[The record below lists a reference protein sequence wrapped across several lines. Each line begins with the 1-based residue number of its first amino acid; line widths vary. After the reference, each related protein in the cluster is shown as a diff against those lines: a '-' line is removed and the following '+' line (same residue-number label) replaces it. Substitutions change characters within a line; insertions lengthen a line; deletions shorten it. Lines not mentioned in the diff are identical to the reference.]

1 MAGAR
6 RKNMIL
12 SSFSL
17 PTDFEDRLRSH
28 PIFEIENI
36 YRAYLNCRKRKRNT
50 VNAMRFEIN
59 MEENILNLRKEL
71 ISGSYTPGRSIAFL
85 VEKPKKRE
93 IFAADFRD
101 RIVHHLL
108 VEHLEKYWEKRFI
121 SDSYSCRRQKGT
133 HAAVDKLHS
142 YMMKSSFN
150 NTQNSWYLQ
159 LDIKGYFTTMN
170 KNVLFDILSAK
181 ESDPVILW
189 LTHKIL
195 SGSPVDNCL
204 LRGASLNDFM
214 VLPDH
219 KTLFKTNPDCGLP
232 IGNLTSQF
240 FANVYL
246 DILDQYVKHDLK
258 CKHYLRYCDDF
269 ILLSNRRDYLETCEV
284 SISEFLRKRLQL
296 DLNPKRKLAKISS
309 GVNFLG
315 YIIKPK
321 YRLVRKR
328 VIGNL
333 YDKLYYAEEQL
344 INEGLNLSSSSYSLF
359 PWNPSLIEK
368 LFQQLNSYLAHF
380 NKASNYKIIC
390 RLLEKFR
397 WLTEYFSFFQ
407 GISRKIIN
415 ISLILPKQP
424 LFDRY
429 FQQVKWF
436 GNILQSVFF
445 VQIGSFWDIWDSTKS
460 GILTHL
466 LKVDNASKSDMIHFM
481 QQKRARIAIIT
492 ETGDDSVKIKSRNL
506 AFRMSPNIINI

>member
-1 MAGAR
+1 
-6 RKNMIL
+6 MIL

-17 PTDFEDRLRSH
+17 PTDFEERLTLH
-28 PIFEIENI
+28 PLFEIENI

-50 VNAMRFEIN
+50 VNAMRFEMN
-59 MEENILNLRKEL
+59 MEKNMLNLRQEL

-93 IFAADFRD
+93 IFAADFSD

-108 VEHLEKYWEKRFI
+108 VEHFEKYWERRFI

-142 YMMKSSFN
+142 YMMKSSANKTRDVWF
-150 NTQNSWYLQ
+150 LQ

-170 KNVLFDILSAK
+170 KNVLFDILSTK
-181 ESDPVILW
+181 ESDQVILW

-204 LRGASLNDFM
+204 LRGASLDDFM
-214 VLPDH
+214 VLPEH
-219 KTLFKTNPDCGLP
+219 KTLFKTNVDCGLP

-258 CKHYLRYCDDF
+258 CKYYLRYCDDF
-269 ILLSNRRDYLETCEV
+269 ILLSDRRDYLETCEI
-284 SISEFLRKRLQL
+284 SISDFLKKRLQL

-315 YIIKPK
+315 YIVKPK

-359 PWNPSLIEK
+359 PWNQPLIEK
-368 LFQQLNSYLAHF
+368 LHQQLNSYIAHF

-390 RLLEKFR
+390 RLLERFR

-407 GISRKIIN
+407 TISKTQKIVN
-415 ISLILPKQP
+415 IRLRFPKQP

-445 VQIGSFWDIWDSTKS
+445 VQIGSFWDIWDSTKPRV
-460 GILTHL
+460 LTHFM
-466 LKVDNASKSDMIHFM
+466 KISNEFKYEMIHCM
-481 QQKRARIAIIT
+481 QLRKVPIGIIREIGDASTRIK
-492 ETGDDSVKIKSRNL
+492 DRNL
-506 AFRMSPNIINI
+506 MFRMSPNTINI